1 MKILLACRFC
11 CQAEHDTAVRTDDSF
26 CIFAVATYLSEISPT
41 ADSFHNG
48 IKHHH
53 CFTANA
59 IAVLIHRTAI
69 GAEIFI
75 PYLLAITAI
84 SFSMVAMEKSSDL
97 YFKLVL
103 LVIPLFHN
111 AHLNISQQVFHKIS
125 KLAVGHFVYVGFS
138 KSVSNDAV
146 AYFVKGYLVAF
157 YLLSGKS
164 CLFVL
169 CLKLFKKLFGSVYYL
184 VWQTRKLATSM
195 P

>member
-1 MKILLACRFC
+1 MKILLACRLC

-26 CIFAVATYLSEISPT
+26 CIFAVAAYLCHISSA

-75 PYLLAITAI
+75 PYLLAVSTI
-84 SFSMVAMEKSSDL
+84 SFSMVATEKARDL
-97 YFKLVL
+97 YFKLIF
-103 LVIPLFHN
+103 LVIPLFHD

-125 KLAVGHFVYVGFS
+125 KLAVGHFVYVSLSQPVG
-138 KSVSNDAV
+138 NDAV
-146 AYFVKGYLVAF
+146 AYFVKG
-157 YLLSGKS
+157 
-164 CLFVL
+164 
-169 CLKLFKKLFGSVYYL
+169 
-184 VWQTRKLATSM
+184 
-195 P
+195 